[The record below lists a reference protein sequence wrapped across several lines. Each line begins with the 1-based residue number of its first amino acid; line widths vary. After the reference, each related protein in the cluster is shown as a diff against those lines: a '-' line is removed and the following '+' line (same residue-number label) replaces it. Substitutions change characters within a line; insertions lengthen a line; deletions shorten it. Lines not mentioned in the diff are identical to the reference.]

1 MPKLTQNEFYCVST
15 RKKVKVNPEDICVV
29 VLKNGAPALYAT
41 CPKTNTEMY
50 KFIKHKDKDR
60 LVKKFSSC

>member
-15 RKKVKVNPEDICVV
+15 GKKVKVKSEDMCVV
-29 VLKNGAPALYAT
+29 VLKNGVPALYAT

-50 KFIKHKDKDR
+50 KFIKHKDQDR
-60 LVKKFSSC
+60 LTKKFGSC